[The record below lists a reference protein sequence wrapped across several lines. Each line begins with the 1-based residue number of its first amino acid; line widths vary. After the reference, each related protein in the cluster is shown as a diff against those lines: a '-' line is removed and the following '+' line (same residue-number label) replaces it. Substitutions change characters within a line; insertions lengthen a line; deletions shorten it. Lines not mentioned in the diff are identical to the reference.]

1 MKNANITLTNEQTE
15 LLQNT
20 NYSILP
26 YNEAKILFDELC
38 KFIDNEIHCYV
49 KKINELNE
57 TIENDNKNNFAKKT
71 FIEYF
76 QEQIKINV
84 LFKTLLTE
92 KFYNET

>member
-1 MKNANITLTNEQTE
+1 MKNANITLTNKQTE

-20 NYSILP
+20 NYSNMP

-38 KFIDNEIHCYV
+38 KNIDNEIHCYV

-57 TIENDNKNNFAKKT
+57 TIENDNKNNFEKKV

>member
-20 NYSILP
+20 NYSNMP

-38 KFIDNEIHCYV
+38 EFIDNEIHCYV
-49 KKINELNE
+49 EKINVINE
-57 TIENDNKNNFAKKT
+57 TKDNNNKNNFAKNA
-71 FIEYF
+71 FIQYF

-92 KFYNET
+92 KFYDET